1 MAWDVAN
8 FKTVGLGGWGGWPPT
23 QDAWD
28 SRWKRQPVES
38 CKLNKFATYFPCFPS
53 LVFPSFLRRFLPT
66 LLPSFSFA
74 SFPPFCISSF
84 LPFYHFLS
92 LFDPVYVFCCAVDI
106 HFIDPATTVILANPH
121 WIVSCW
127 HCMYVQK
134 RRVAFR
140 MVQLTEYKCFLGR
153 ASNASDVW

>member
-1 MAWDVAN
+1 MAN

-106 HFIDPATTVILANPH
+106 HFLILLYSHPGQSPLDCQLLALHVRTKTACGVPYGTIDGIQMFS
-121 WIVSCW
+121 WQGI
-127 HCMYVQK
+127 Q
-134 RRVAFR
+134 
-140 MVQLTEYKCFLGR
+140 CF
-153 ASNASDVW
+153 